1 MRSTDVVRDDEQR
14 LDPFWAT
21 VRRRHPD
28 ADLIVLP
35 AEAPPERSAA
45 EVATVRPDAL
55 SERSAAQLLG
65 EREAPT
71 PHVSWSKLPGH
82 DLARRE
88 RIWTLDGITDSDA
101 RERLT
106 AASAWLRER
115 GWTVAVPPTG
125 MPRVAGHIG
134 RGPARQDVLLLAVPD
149 RQRLVLRLRSVAGEA
164 PTALDSSRGD
174 ES

>member
-1 MRSTDVVRDDEQR
+1 MRNTKVVRDDEQR

-35 AEAPPERSAA
+35 PETPPERSAVA
-45 EVATVRPDAL
+45 VATVRPDAL
-55 SERSAAQLLG
+55 SERSAAHLLG
-65 EREAPT
+65 ERTAPPPQVNWVT
-71 PHVSWSKLPGH
+71 VPGQ

-88 RIWTLDGITDSDA
+88 TLWTLDEIEEGNA
-101 RERLT
+101 RGRLT

-115 GWTVAVPPTG
+115 GWTVAMPPTG

-134 RGPARQDVLLLAVPD
+134 RGLDRQDVLLLAVPAT
-149 RQRLVLRLRSVAGEA
+149 QRLVLRLRSLALEA
-164 PTALDSSRGD
+164 PSAHGSGRG
-174 ES
+174 